1 MEEFRFLTYAIG
13 YLFIYIAVDHGRT
26 PETKHNLFS
35 RDGFIQFILV
45 TIGGTI
51 ISLGS

>member
-1 MEEFRFLTYAIG
+1 MEEFRFLIYTIG

-26 PETKHNLFS
+26 PETKYNLFS
-35 RDGFIQFILV
+35 KHGFIQFVLV

-51 ISLGS
+51 IALG